1 MNASSMGIG
10 LPPGRCGERACRAND
25 TPLRLAFR
33 ARSPQEWVYFLNLYM
48 LGFDCQPS
56 YAGDM
61 HPDRFRYTSSN
72 CSIARTLGVV
82 GEKWTLLVLREA
94 FYGVRRF
101 DDFHAA
107 LGCARNLL
115 SARLKTL
122 AGHGILEKKEYQ
134 DDRGRRRHEY
144 RLTDK
149 GRDLFPAVVAL
160 MQWGDRWA
168 ADEAGPAVLLSHR
181 DCGERVSVRLSCD
194 AGHGPLSAR
203 EVSAAPGPG
212 AHEAA

>member
-1 MNASSMGIG
+1 LFVNPASVS
-10 LPPGRCGERACRAND
+10 
-25 TPLRLAFR
+25 
-33 ARSPQEWVYFLNLYM
+33 
-48 LGFDCQPS
+48 
-56 YAGDM
+56 DM
-61 HPDRFRYTSSN
+61 HPDRLRYRASN

-122 AGHGILEKKEYQ
+122 VANGILAKQPYR
-134 DDRGRRRHEY
+134 DDRGRRRDEY

-168 ADEAGPAVLLSHR
+168 TDEAGPAVELSHR
-181 DCGERVSVRLSCD
+181 ECGERVFVQLRCD
-194 AGHGPLSAR
+194 QGHAPLTAGDIRA
-203 EVSAAPGPG
+203 VPGPG
-212 AHEAA
+212 ACEVA

>member
-1 MNASSMGIG
+1 
-10 LPPGRCGERACRAND
+10 
-25 TPLRLAFR
+25 
-33 ARSPQEWVYFLNLYM
+33 M

-56 YAGDM
+56 YDGGM
-61 HPDRFRYTSSN
+61 HADRFRYSAAN

-115 SARLKTL
+115 AARLKTL
-122 AGHGILEKKEYQ
+122 VAHGLLERVGYTDE
-134 DDRGRRRHEY
+134 RGRGRHEY

-149 GRDLFPAVVAL
+149 GRELFPVVVAL
-160 MQWGDRWA
+160 MQWGDKWT
-168 ADEAGPAVLLSHR
+168 ADEDGPAVQLNHR
-181 DCGERVSVRLSCD
+181 DCGAQVTAQLICA
-194 AGHGPLSAR
+194 AGHASLGAR
-203 EVSAAPGPG
+203 DTQAVPGPG
-212 AHEAA
+212 AREIA

>member
-1 MNASSMGIG
+1 
-10 LPPGRCGERACRAND
+10 
-25 TPLRLAFR
+25 
-33 ARSPQEWVYFLNLYM
+33 
-48 LGFDCQPS
+48 
-56 YAGDM
+56 M
-61 HPDRFRYTSSN
+61 HPDRLRYSSSN

-101 DDFHAA
+101 DDFHAV

-122 AGHGILEKKEYQ
+122 VAQGLLEKQAYR
-134 DDRGRRRHEY
+134 DDRGRQRHEY

-168 ADEAGPAVLLSHR
+168 AEDDGPAVLLHHR
-181 DCGERVSVRLSCD
+181 DCGERVSVQLRCD
-194 AGHGPLSAR
+194 GGHGPLGAR
-203 EVSAAPGPG
+203 EVRAVPGPG

>member
-1 MNASSMGIG
+1 
-10 LPPGRCGERACRAND
+10 
-25 TPLRLAFR
+25 
-33 ARSPQEWVYFLNLYM
+33 
-48 LGFDCQPS
+48 
-56 YAGDM
+56 M
-61 HPDRFRYTSSN
+61 HPDRFRYSATN

-115 SARLKTL
+115 AARLKTL
-122 AGHGILEKKEYQ
+122 VAHGLLERVGYTDE
-134 DDRGRRRHEY
+134 RGRGRHEY

-160 MQWGDRWA
+160 MQWGDRWT
-168 ADEAGPAVLLSHR
+168 ADDSGPAVQLLHR
-181 DCGERVSVRLSCD
+181 DCGEPVTVELTCA
-194 AGHGPLSAR
+194 AGHAPLGAR
-203 EVSAAPGPG
+203 DTEVGPGPG
-212 AHEAA
+212 AILIA

>member
-1 MNASSMGIG
+1 
-10 LPPGRCGERACRAND
+10 
-25 TPLRLAFR
+25 
-33 ARSPQEWVYFLNLYM
+33 
-48 LGFDCQPS
+48 
-56 YAGDM
+56 M
-61 HPDRFRYTSSN
+61 HPDRLRYSSSN

-101 DDFHAA
+101 DDFQAA

-122 AGHGILEKKEYQ
+122 VENGLLEKQAYR
-134 DDRGRRRHEY
+134 DDRGRRRDEY

-149 GRDLFPAVVAL
+149 GRDLLPAVIAL

-168 ADEAGPAVLLSHR
+168 ADDAGPAVVLRHR

-194 AGHGPLSAR
+194 AGHAPLGAR
-203 EVSAAPGPG
+203 DVGAVPGPG
-212 AHEAA
+212 ARGAA

>member
-1 MNASSMGIG
+1 
-10 LPPGRCGERACRAND
+10 
-25 TPLRLAFR
+25 
-33 ARSPQEWVYFLNLYM
+33 
-48 LGFDCQPS
+48 
-56 YAGDM
+56 M
-61 HPDRFRYTSSN
+61 HPDRFRYSSSN

-122 AGHGILEKKEYQ
+122 VDNGLLEKQ
-134 DDRGRRRHEY
+134 AVRADHGGRRAEY

-149 GRDLFPAVVAL
+149 GRDLLPAVVAL

-168 ADEAGPAVLLSHR
+168 TDEAGPAVVLRHR
-181 DCGERVSVRLSCD
+181 DCGEPVSARLSCD
-194 AGHGPLSAR
+194 AGHAPLGAR
-203 EVSAAPGPG
+203 DVRAVPGPG
-212 AHEAA
+212 ARGAA